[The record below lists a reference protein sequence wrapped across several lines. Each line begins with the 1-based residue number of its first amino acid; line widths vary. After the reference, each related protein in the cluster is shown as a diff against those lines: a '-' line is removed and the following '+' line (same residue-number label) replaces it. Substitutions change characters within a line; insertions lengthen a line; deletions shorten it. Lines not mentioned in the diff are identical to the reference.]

1 MSRGCI
7 NKNCKMGAAG
17 SSPAAPTAVT
27 KGKYNMD
34 KMRKIE
40 TSTLE
45 EFIELITATRCN
57 TVHIDV
63 RGSDMSSIKRTIKA
77 FIKDGAYNDRSNK
90 LVEVIL
96 EMPLIKR
103 KDAIPAGQ
111 LDKIF
116 EANGLYIKRG

>member
-1 MSRGCI
+1 
-7 NKNCKMGAAG
+7 
-17 SSPAAPTAVT
+17 
-27 KGKYNMD
+27 MD